1 MENATKAIIIAGSIL
16 IAIALIAVAVRVL
29 NESQEPA
36 EQVGGT
42 MESTEISMFNSKF
55 LAYVGSNKSSAEIKS
70 LLNLIMANNAT
81 AKSMI
86 EVNFDGT
93 AHNSKATVQDV
104 LLKVINDKKYSVTYA
119 IDDGNDLRSME
130 PTMTGCIYKI
140 IIISEQ

>member
-93 AHNSKATVQDV
+93 VYNSKATVQDV